1 MLIMG
6 AMPEAA
12 AAIDT
17 EIMVALPGAQV
28 THYLPDVHGNAPK
41 RRKIKTTAA
50 SSDLEEIN

>member
-28 THYLPDVHGNAPK
+28 TH
-41 RRKIKTTAA
+41 
-50 SSDLEEIN
+50 